1 MPEGQSRAEGEQAGS
16 RAEQGPERRGNISV
30 SQSQIPTA
38 LTGRGSL
45 HGIASP
51 SGSPRAKS
59 PGYQERWAPSWAVE
73 AVGRMVEGMGR
84 EGTQAGWLLSGDCG
98 ALCNMD
104 AVREEP
110 RKA

>member
-1 MPEGQSRAEGEQAGS
+1 MLASHRY
-16 RAEQGPERRGNISV
+16 
-30 SQSQIPTA
+30 PTA